1 MKSSFLIPV
10 ICLSVVLSSVV
21 SSSAD
26 ELKIAT
32 VDMQGI
38 LTQFEK
44 TKEADARIN
53 ESRTQAVKEL
63 EQRISFF
70 SQAESDAK
78 ALKAEIEGDKLSESE
93 KAEKLQIFNGKLG
106 ELQSLQNEVQS
117 FQQTREK
124 HLSEKVLIER
134 SRLLE
139 QINKVIAIRADKY
152 DLILNKSATASSGI
166 EEILFVAD
174 SVDLT
179 PEILAELN
187 GSQGKK

>member
-1 MKSSFLIPV
+1 
-10 ICLSVVLSSVV
+10 
-21 SSSAD
+21 
-26 ELKIAT
+26 
-32 VDMQGI
+32 MQGI

-53 ESRTQAVKEL
+53 ESRTQALKEL
-63 EQRISFF
+63 EQRIAFF
-70 SQAESDAK
+70 SQAESDAR

-139 QINKVIAIRADKY
+139 QINKVIATRADKY
-152 DLILNKSATASSGI
+152 DLILNKSATAASGI
-166 EEILFVAD
+166 EEILFVTDA
-174 SVDLT
+174 VDLT